1 MSNSRAL
8 APHLARLDL
17 DLIEKFLVATFMIVL
32 AARLVPVVLATGA
45 LPPILLLM
53 SEGVVVLFIL
63 LRRPTQDISRR
74 GGDWLLGL
82 AGTLL
87 PLLAIPPAGSALL
100 PWHVA
105 EAIMLTGFVLQLSAK
120 LTLRRSFGVVA
131 ANRGVKASGPYR
143 LVRHPMYAGYALTHV
158 GFLLA
163 GPNAVEPRH
172 LRYRP
177 SPSRFGGSS
186 PRSACWSGSGLSVAY
201 GPESAFACCPSSS
214 EARRS

>member
-1 MSNSRAL
+1 VSNSRAL

-45 LPPILLLM
+45 FPPILLLV

-63 LRRPTQDISRR
+63 MRRPTQDISRR

-100 PWHVA
+100 PWHLA
-105 EAIMLTGFVLQLSAK
+105 EAVMISGFVLQISAK

-143 LVRHPMYAGYALTHV
+143 LIRHPMYAGYALTHV

-163 GPNAVEPRH
+163 GPTLWNLAIYGTTITIQVRRIIAEERV
-172 LRYRP
+172 LSLDTAYQLLIAKV
-177 SPSRFGGSS
+177 RFRLL
-186 PRSACWSGSGLSVAY
+186 PFV
-201 GPESAFACCPSSS
+201 F
-214 EARRS
+214 

>member
-32 AARLVPVVLATGA
+32 AARLVPVVIATGA

-87 PLLAIPPAGSALL
+87 PLLAIPPAGGALL
-100 PWHVA
+100 PWHIA
-105 EAIMLTGFVLQLSAK
+105 EAIMISGFVLQLSAK

-163 GPNAVEPRH
+163 GPTLWNLAIYGTTLTIAVRRIIAEERVLGLDPAYQALATRV
-172 LRYRP
+172 
-177 SPSRFGGSS
+177 RFRLL
-186 PRSACWSGSGLSVAY
+186 PFV
-201 GPESAFACCPSSS
+201 F
-214 EARRS
+214 

>member
-1 MSNSRAL
+1 VSNSRAL

-45 LPPILLLM
+45 LPPMLLLM

-87 PLLAIPPAGSALL
+87 PLLAIPPVGSALL

-105 EAIMLTGFVLQLSAK
+105 ETVMIAGFLLQLSAK

-131 ANRGVKASGPYR
+131 ANRGIKASGPYR
-143 LVRHPMYAGYALTHV
+143 LIRHPMYAGYALTHV

-163 GPNAVEPRH
+163 GPTLWNLAIYGATLTIQVRRIVAEERVLRLDPAYQSLVSRV
-172 LRYRP
+172 RYRLLP
-177 SPSRFGGSS
+177 LVF
-186 PRSACWSGSGLSVAY
+186 
-201 GPESAFACCPSSS
+201 
-214 EARRS
+214 

>member
-45 LPPILLLM
+45 LPPMLLLM

-87 PLLAIPPAGSALL
+87 PLLAIPPVGSALL

-105 EAIMLTGFVLQLSAK
+105 ETVMIAGFLLQLSAK

-131 ANRGVKASGPYR
+131 ANRGIKASGPYR
-143 LVRHPMYAGYALTHV
+143 LIRG
-158 GFLLA
+158 
-163 GPNAVEPRH
+163 RQ
-172 LRYRP
+172 
-177 SPSRFGGSS
+177 
-186 PRSACWSGSGLSVAY
+186 
-201 GPESAFACCPSSS
+201 
-214 EARRS
+214 

>member
-32 AARLVPVVLATGA
+32 AARLVPVVIATGA
-45 LPPILLLM
+45 LPPIFLLM

-87 PLLAIPPAGSALL
+87 PLLAVPPAGAALL

-105 EAIMLTGFVLQLSAK
+105 EAIMISGFVLQLSAK

-163 GPNAVEPRH
+163 GPNLWNLVIYGTTLTIAVRRIIAEERVLRQDPAYQALTARV
-172 LRYRP
+172 RYRLLP
-177 SPSRFGGSS
+177 F
-186 PRSACWSGSGLSVAY
+186 V
-201 GPESAFACCPSSS
+201 F
-214 EARRS
+214 